1 MVSSTTHSPISDTT
15 TSPIILSPEVLAS
28 FHCPISYDPMND
40 PVICADGQTY
50 NRSSIE
56 TWFAAGNITS
66 PLTGAPL
73 PHLELIPNIVLRNII
88 LSHFPSLS
96 SSATS
101 LSASS
106 APASAPSASSP
117 SPPSSP
123 ISSYLQHPINDDNY
137 SDNWLHP
144 NNIPRR
150 YIRRVGN
157 LNNQVR
163 RNQQRREVDHDDR
176 MRERRARLN
185 SPHLDNNNNNNN
197 NPSDIS
203 NNILNHLTEIINL
216 INNNHFDNNTS
227 INSTNIILS
236 HLNTIESG
244 LVCDFNSNIIN
255 ENFNNEMSRSRRSSR
270 TVSISQ

>member
-1 MVSSTTHSPISDTT
+1 MVSSTTRSSISDTT
-15 TSPIILSPEVLAS
+15 TSPITLSPEVLAS
-28 FHCPISYDPMND
+28 FYCPISYDPMND

-56 TWFAAGNITS
+56 TWFAGGHITS

-96 SSATS
+96 SSAIS
-101 LSASS
+101 LPASS
-106 APASAPSASSP
+106 APAP

-123 ISSYLQHPINDDNY
+123 ISSYLQHPTNDDNY

-163 RNQQRREVDHDDR
+163 RNQQRREVDVDDR

-197 NPSDIS
+197 PSDIS
-203 NNILNHLTEIINL
+203 NNILNHLTQIINL

-236 HLNTIESG
+236 HLSTIESG

-255 ENFNNEMSRSRRSSR
+255 ENFNNENFNNEMSRSVHRSPR

>member
-15 TSPIILSPEVLAS
+15 TSPIILSSEVLSS

-56 TWFAAGNITS
+56 TWFSAGNITS

-96 SSATS
+96 SLSTSLPASEPESAT
-101 LSASS
+101 
-106 APASAPSASSP
+106 

-123 ISSYLQHPINDDNY
+123 ISSYLQHPTNDDNY

-144 NNIPRR
+144 NNSPRR
-150 YIRRVGN
+150 YIRRLGN

-163 RNQQRREVDHDDR
+163 RNQPRREVDLDNR

-197 NPSDIS
+197 NNNPSDIS
-203 NNILNHLTEIINL
+203 NNILNHLTQIINL
-216 INNNHFDNNTS
+216 INNNHFNNNTS

-255 ENFNNEMSRSRRSSR
+255 ENFDNQMSRSVRRSPR
-270 TVSISQ
+270 TVSISL